1 MPPDVNEAMTGRPAL
16 VTGFEPYAGGR
27 INPSREIVRALD
39 GQRLDGTQIV
49 GRTIPVSYRGLK
61 TALAALIEELQPAV
75 VISFGLWPGESVIR
89 LERIGI
95 NVADFEIADNE
106 GLLTADERVHDNGA
120 SAHLSTLP
128 LRATADALLAQGIP
142 ARISSTAGTF
152 LCNACLYTLLD
163 QAAARA
169 SGALCGFVHVPYLP
183 AQVAEIIGATRDERR
198 FELHQRAD
206 LASMDLA
213 MMIKAAE
220 IALAEAIR
228 HAARDSGP
236 ASTR

>member
-1 MPPDVNEAMTGRPAL
+1 MNDAMTERLAL

-27 INPSREIVRALD
+27 INPSCEIARALD
-39 GQRLDGTQIV
+39 GRRLEGMQIV
-49 GRTIPVSYRGLK
+49 GRTIPVGYRGLK
-61 TALAALIEELQPAV
+61 AALAALIEELRPAV
-75 VISFGLWPGESVIR
+75 AISFGLWPGESVIR

-106 GLLTADERVHDNGA
+106 GLLAADERVQDNGA
-120 SAHLSTLP
+120 PAHLSTLP
-128 LRATADALLAQGIP
+128 LRAIADALLTQGIP

-163 QAAARA
+163 QAAASA
-169 SGALCGFVHVPYLP
+169 SGTLCGFVHVPYLP

-220 IALAEAIR
+220 IALSESIR
-228 HAARDSGP
+228 CAPRMSAA
-236 ASTR
+236 ATR

>member
-1 MPPDVNEAMTGRPAL
+1 MAPDVNDAMTGRPAL

-39 GQRLDGTQIV
+39 ERRLDGMSIV

-61 TALAALIEELQPAV
+61 SALTTLIDELQPAV
-75 VISFGLWPGESVIR
+75 AISFGLWPGESVIR

-106 GLLTADERVHDNGA
+106 GLLAADEHVHDNGVQ
-120 SAHLSTLP
+120 AHLSTLP
-128 LRATADALLAQGIP
+128 LRAIADALLDQGIP

-152 LCNACLYTLLD
+152 LCNATLYTLLD

-183 AQVAEIIGATRDERR
+183 AQVAEIISTTRDERR
-198 FELHQRAD
+198 LELHQRAD

-220 IALAEAIR
+220 IVLAEAIH
-228 HAARDSGP
+228 HASRGVAPKR
-236 ASTR
+236 

>member
-1 MPPDVNEAMTGRPAL
+1 MSQDMSHAMTEPIAL

-27 INPSREIVRALD
+27 INPSCEIVRALD
-39 GQRLDGTQIV
+39 GRRLDGAKIV

-61 TALAALIEELQPAV
+61 SAMTALIEELRPAV
-75 VISFGLWPGESVIR
+75 AVSFGLWPGESVIR

-106 GLLTADERVHDNGA
+106 GLLAANERVHDNGA

-128 LRATADALLAQGIP
+128 LRAIADALLAQGIP
-142 ARISSTAGTF
+142 ARLSSTAGTF
-152 LCNACLYTLLD
+152 LCNATLYTLLD

-169 SGALCGFVHVPYLP
+169 SGTLCGFVHVPYLP
-183 AQVAEIIGATRDERR
+183 VQVAEIIGATRDERR

-220 IALAEAIR
+220 IVLAESLR
-228 HAARDSGP
+228 HAPSNGSAE
-236 ASTR
+236 TL